1 MLFSNLTLLLFTLVS
16 TASTAFA
23 LEAETDFV
31 ADLANQLNQDIVRT
45 TQFFEAFPALSG
57 LALTTQANAA
67 QTALEDAIDVIDT
80 ITLELSNNPTAQV
93 LKGALVD
100 NDFLLNVSLQLQ
112 DFAEGI

>member
-1 MLFSNLTLLLFTLVS
+1 MLVS

-23 LEAETDFV
+23 PETNFV

-57 LALTTQANAA
+57 LSLAAQAYAA
-67 QTALEDAIDVIDT
+67 QTALQDAIGVVDT
-80 ITLELSNNPTAQV
+80 IALELSNNPTAQV